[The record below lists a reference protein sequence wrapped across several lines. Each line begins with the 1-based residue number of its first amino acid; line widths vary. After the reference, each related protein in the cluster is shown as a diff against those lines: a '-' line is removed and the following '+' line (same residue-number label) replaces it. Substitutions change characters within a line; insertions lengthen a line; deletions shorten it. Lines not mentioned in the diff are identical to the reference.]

1 MQNIHFAI
9 SILALCLAG
18 APPAPAQEILLTAER
33 ESSDGLV
40 LGRIDLTAAAR
51 WGQKTPVA
59 PETIQA
65 VDAESGEK
73 VAVQFIPD
81 ADFDASTRVTG
92 MIVARWAKSGLA
104 RLKITLSTGEP
115 TSGGPKATAAWSGQV
130 TTPSYTVEHDPKHQ
144 GGLPWRFTFAGTG
157 KTFDSIR
164 WNNRLYHRQQGGY
177 CVCDD
182 PQPGIERVATGPI
195 CTVVRVS
202 GRYVQRGQPPAS
214 HPTATYDWYYF
225 SDRPQVYV
233 CATLRQRDPFTWH
246 EVHFL
251 ELNYPGGVMPLW
263 AGGEPL
269 EQGRFQSSMKSFSQA
284 QWGVIHDGTN
294 GVGMFQCGQALLHD
308 GGTGTYLQAHGDTT
322 WQDWSETRREFSA
335 WLWIGSNPHPVE
347 AVREVAQ
354 KSAGVGRWTVTV
366 AAVHARV
373 EAARGQ
379 LASGSDATR
388 QRGWWRVQ
396 GARQLEA
403 QGRLEE
409 AVSVAEG
416 KKPATWTTLEAG
428 DLSLILERAPDGLRL
443 LDLFDSARDQK
454 FAPARPLP
462 LFAVTLR
469 RLNTNESVTLA
480 ADQGWKE
487 VGISA
492 DASASLASNPG
503 PLLLRWQTPTDARLG
518 NLRVI
523 ARVVPETATAS
534 LRWAL
539 TVENPPAGWSVWRV
553 VFPQVAVAD
562 LGRQACVFFPKGA
575 GQVERG
581 VWQRSFRYSGNYPGG
596 WTTMPFMAA
605 YDEALQTGLYVAA
618 HDPWGSTKD
627 LLVESK
633 PLANAVVLAVEHPVP
648 DMGTAGNRFELSGE
662 AVWRLLRGDWFDAS
676 VVYRDWVRREAKWY
690 PKLTAQGRTDTP
702 SWMRELSVW
711 AQSGTPPSQCV
722 EEVSAF
728 TKYLGPPAAVHW
740 YNWHQI
746 PFDND
751 YPHYFPPKPDFVDGV
766 SSLQS
771 SGTFV
776 MPYINGRLWDTR
788 DRGTNDFEFS
798 RVARP
803 AVTKDE
809 KGEPYVESYG
819 SKESDGSPVRL
830 GVMCPSTALWQK
842 QIGQTVLRLMNE
854 CGVKGVYIDQI
865 AAAQPTLCFDKTHGH
880 PLGGGHWWTE
890 GYWQMLEA
898 IRQAMPKDCMITT
911 ECNGEPFI
919 RCFDGY
925 LTWHWQYDG
934 QVPAFPAVYGGAIQ
948 MFGRSYGGGAT
959 RDLALRMRAG
969 QQLVFGEQLGWLA
982 PTVVRE
988 KGNAEFFRQ
997 VVHLRR
1003 HLAPYFSAGE
1013 MARPPKLAGSVP
1025 IVRADWQW
1033 GGVDWVTTDAVL
1045 TGAWHQPNA
1054 KRLALVFVNVST
1066 NEVTAQVNY
1075 DLRPYG
1081 LDGAT
1086 TRLTTLSPEGPGQSS
1101 TTPATLRREVVF
1113 PPQSAVAWEL
1123 QP

>member
-1 MQNIHFAI
+1 
-9 SILALCLAG
+9 
-18 APPAPAQEILLTAER
+18 
-33 ESSDGLV
+33 
-40 LGRIDLTAAAR
+40 
-51 WGQKTPVA
+51 
-59 PETIQA
+59 
-65 VDAESGEK
+65 
-73 VAVQFIPD
+73 
-81 ADFDASTRVTG
+81 
-92 MIVARWAKSGLA
+92 
-104 RLKITLSTGEP
+104 
-115 TSGGPKATAAWSGQV
+115 
-130 TTPSYTVEHDPKHQ
+130 
-144 GGLPWRFTFAGTG
+144 
-157 KTFDSIR
+157 
-164 WNNRLYHRQQGGY
+164 
-177 CVCDD
+177 
-182 PQPGIERVATGPI
+182 
-195 CTVVRVS
+195 
-202 GRYVQRGQPPAS
+202 
-214 HPTATYDWYYF
+214 
-225 SDRPQVYV
+225 
-233 CATLRQRDPFTWH
+233 
-246 EVHFL
+246 
-251 ELNYPGGVMPLW
+251 
-263 AGGEPL
+263 
-269 EQGRFQSSMKSFSQA
+269 
-284 QWGVIHDGTN
+284 
-294 GVGMFQCGQALLHD
+294 
-308 GGTGTYLQAHGDTT
+308 
-322 WQDWSETRREFSA
+322 
-335 WLWIGSNPHPVE
+335 
-347 AVREVAQ
+347 
-354 KSAGVGRWTVTV
+354 
-366 AAVHARV
+366 
-373 EAARGQ
+373 
-379 LASGSDATR
+379 
-388 QRGWWRVQ
+388 
-396 GARQLEA
+396 
-403 QGRLEE
+403 
-409 AVSVAEG
+409 
-416 KKPATWTTLEAG
+416 
-428 DLSLILERAPDGLRL
+428 
-443 LDLFDSARDQK
+443 
-454 FAPARPLP
+454 
-462 LFAVTLR
+462 
-469 RLNTNESVTLA
+469 
-480 ADQGWKE
+480 
-487 VGISA
+487 
-492 DASASLASNPG
+492 
-503 PLLLRWQTPTDARLG
+503 
-518 NLRVI
+518 
-523 ARVVPETATAS
+523 
-534 LRWAL
+534 
-539 TVENPPAGWSVWRV
+539 
-553 VFPQVAVAD
+553 
-562 LGRQACVFFPKGA
+562 
-575 GQVERG
+575 
-581 VWQRSFRYSGNYPGG
+581 
-596 WTTMPFMAA
+596 MPFMAA

-633 PLANAVVLAVEHPVP
+633 PLENAVVLAVEHPVP

-751 YPHYFPPKPDFVDGV
+751 YPHYFPPKPGFVDGV
-766 SSLQS
+766 RSLQS

-788 DRGTNDFEFS
+788 DRDTNDFEFS

-988 KGNAEFFRQ
+988 PGNAEFFRQ

-1003 HLAPYFSAGE
+1003 QLARYLSVGE
-1013 MARPPKLAGSVP
+1013 MARPPKLGGRIP
-1025 IVRADWQW
+1025 TVRADWQW

-1045 TGAWHQPNA
+1045 TGAWHQTNA
-1054 KRLALVFVNVST
+1054 QRLALIFVNVST
-1066 NEVTAQVNY
+1066 NEVKAQVNY

-1081 LDGAT
+1081 LDSAT
-1086 TRLTTLSPEGPGQSS
+1086 IRLTTLSPEGPGLSS
-1101 TTPATLRREVVF
+1101 TAAAPLRRETVF

-1123 QP
+1123 EP

>member
-1 MQNIHFAI
+1 MQNVRFAI
-9 SILALCLAG
+9 SLLALCLAG
-18 APPAPAQEILLTAER
+18 VHSAPAQEIFLTAER
-33 ESSDGLV
+33 ESAGGLV
-40 LGRIDLTAAAR
+40 LGRLDLTAAAR
-51 WGQKTPVA
+51 WGQKTPVT
-59 PETIQA
+59 PERIQA
-65 VDAESGEK
+65 FDAESGEK

-81 ADFDASTRVTG
+81 ADFDPSNHVTG
-92 MIVARWAKSGLA
+92 MLVARWAKPGLA
-104 RLKITLSTGEP
+104 RLRLTLSTAERP
-115 TSGGPKATAAWSGQV
+115 SGPPKLAAAWSGQV
-130 TTPSYTVEHDPKHQ
+130 KTPSYTVEHDPKHQ
-144 GGLPWRFTFAGTG
+144 GGLPWRVTFPGTG
-157 KTFDSIR
+157 QTFDSIR

-182 PQPGIERVATGPI
+182 PQPGIERVGTGPI

-202 GRYVQRGQPPAS
+202 GRYVQRGLGPAS
-214 HPTATYDWYYF
+214 QPTATYDWYYF
-225 SDRPQVYV
+225 ADRPLVYV
-233 CATLRQRDPFTWH
+233 CATIRQRDPVTWH

-251 ELNYPGGVMPLW
+251 ELNYPGRAMPSW

-269 EQGRFQSSMKSFSQA
+269 EQGRFQSSMKSYSQP

-308 GGTGTYLQAHGDTT
+308 GGSGTYLQAHGDAA

-335 WLWIGSNPHPVE
+335 WLWIGSSPRPVE
-347 AVREVAQ
+347 AVRAAAQ
-354 KSAGVGRWTVTV
+354 ESAGVSRWTVTV
-366 AAVHARV
+366 DAVHARV
-373 EAARGQ
+373 EAARAQ
-379 LASGSDATR
+379 LASGSGAAR

-403 QGRLEE
+403 QGRLDE

-416 KKPATWTTLEAG
+416 KKPAAWTTLEAG

-443 LDLFDSARDQK
+443 LDLFDSARDQT
-454 FAPARPLP
+454 FAPARPRP
-462 LFAVTLR
+462 LFTVTLR
-469 RLNTNESVTLA
+469 RLGTNESVRLVA
-480 ADQGWKE
+480 HQGWKE
-487 VGISA
+487 VVISA
-492 DASASLASNPG
+492 EASASPASDPE
-503 PLLLRWQTPTDARLG
+503 PLVLRWQTPTNAGFG
-518 NLRVI
+518 NLRVM
-523 ARVVPETATAS
+523 ARVVPETASAA
-534 LRWAL
+534 LRWTL

-562 LGRQACVFFPKGA
+562 LGRQGCVFFPKGS

-581 VWQRSFRYSGNYPGG
+581 VWQRAFRYSGNYPGG
-596 WTTMPFMAA
+596 WTTMQFMAA
-605 YDEALQTGLYVAA
+605 YDEARQTGLYVAA

-633 PLANAVVLAVEHPVP
+633 PLESAVVLAVDNPVP
-648 DMGTAGNRFELSGE
+648 DMGTAGNRFVLSGE
-662 AVWRLLRGDWFDAS
+662 AVWRLLRGDWFDAA
-676 VVYRDWVRREAKWY
+676 VVYRDWVRKEAKWS
-690 PKLTAQGRTDTP
+690 PALTPQGRSDTP
-702 SWMRELSVW
+702 SWMRELAVW
-711 AQSGTPPSQCV
+711 AQSGNSPTQLV
-722 EEVSAF
+722 AEVSNF

-751 YPHYFPPKPDFVDGV
+751 YPHYLPPKPGFVEGV
-766 SSLQS
+766 QSLQS

-830 GVMCPSTALWQK
+830 GVMCPSTALWQRH
-842 QIGQTVLRLMNE
+842 IGQTVLRLMNE

-890 GYWQMLEA
+890 GYWQMLDS
-898 IRQAMPKDCMITT
+898 IRQAMPKDRMLTT

-919 RCFDGY
+919 RWFDGY

-1003 HLAPYFSAGE
+1003 QLTPYFSAGE

-1025 IVRADWQW
+1025 TVRADWQW

-1045 TGAWHQPNA
+1045 TGAWHQPHA
-1054 KRLALVFVNVST
+1054 QRLALVFVNVST
-1066 NEVTAQVNY
+1066 NPVAAQVNY

-1081 LDGAT
+1081 LGGAT
-1086 TRLTTLSPEGPGQSS
+1086 VRLTTLSPEGPGSSS
-1101 TTPATLRREVVF
+1101 TTPATLGRETIF
-1113 PPQSAVAWEL
+1113 PSLSAVAWEV
-1123 QP
+1123 QR